1 MGNHDEFGV
10 GRTIIFFVLFAFAFG
25 FTVYMLIN
33 VPVEIPVYPRSE
45 ALKYWPL
52 ALICAVFVAVVDVAV
67 LFATRY
73 RYRRLLNRSTRRAG
87 EV

>member
-10 GRTIIFFVLFAFAFG
+10 GRTIIFFVLFAAAFS

-33 VPVEIPVYPRSE
+33 VPVEIPVYSRSE

-52 ALICAVFVAVVDVAV
+52 ALICAIFVLVADVAV
-67 LFATRY
+67 LTATRY
-73 RYRRLLNRSTRRAG
+73 RYRRLLSGRTHRSE